1 MSALKW
7 HIRGFSCTRF
17 LFYQYICI
25 SISSGL
31 LICIHIFVISLLSKM
46 LVDFLSKKM
55 KNTRHTYKYDCTSM
69 PPHWFSTVP
78 DRAHLDSALSR
89 TVLILTQHFPGQGS
103 SWFITV
109 CDSAHLDSALSRTV
123 LILIYLCPRQCSSWF
138 SIVTDSSH
146 LDLALS

>member
-1 MSALKW
+1 MSALKL
-7 HIRGFSCTRF
+7 HKRGFSCTRF
-17 LFYQYICI
+17 LFYYYICI

-31 LICIHIFVISLLSKM
+31 LIAYTFLRLRSCPKI

-55 KNTRHTYKYDCTSM
+55 KNTRHTYKYDCNSK

-78 DRAHLDSALSR
+78 DRAHLDSALSQ

-109 CDSAHLDSALSRTV
+109 RDSAHLDSALSRTV
-123 LILIYLCPRQCSSWF
+123 LILSYLCPRQCSSWF